1 LLRLFGNKKLLML
14 MLALMVFI
22 ALMGLTLGR
31 RTGLTWP
38 ERFVKDTVT
47 WTQGLFY
54 KPARYVAGFFEDVQ
68 HLRQTYDEN
77 KTLRMTLNQ
86 YAKDTMRLNLLEAQN
101 KELKEVLGFTER
113 QKQADKYQ
121 YLVAEV
127 VSVSPDPY
135 SNTVNINLGSMDG
148 IKENMAVMSIE
159 GLIGRVSKVS
169 NFTSSVQLLVDM
181 NGGTDGSAERQLEK
195 GIAATVKGKEDKVFG
210 TIEYYSNEKQGLV
223 MTRISQ
229 ISEAELAI
237 GDTVVTSALGQV
249 FPKGLEIGKITDKK
263 IGDFGITYIA
273 TVQPKATDF
282 RHLREVLVVKVPEV
296 E

>member
-1 LLRLFGNKKLLML
+1 MFRLFGNKKLLML

-38 ERFVKDTVT
+38 ERFVKDTVS
-47 WTQGLFY
+47 WTQGWFY
-54 KPARYVAGFFEDVQ
+54 KPARYVAGFFEDVH
-68 HLRQTYDEN
+68 HLRQTYEEN
-77 KTLRMTLNQ
+77 KILRMTLSQ

-101 KELKEVLGFTER
+101 KQLKEVLGFTER
-113 QKQADKYQ
+113 QKGADNYK

-127 VSVSPDPY
+127 ISVSPDPY

-181 NGGTDGSAERQLEK
+181 NGGAGGSAERQLEK

-229 ISEAELAI
+229 NSESELDI

-249 FPKGLEIGKITDKK
+249 FPKGLEIGKVTDKK
-263 IGDFGITYIA
+263 IGDFGITYVA